1 MAKQKNQKLDEE
13 GKSAKADVPLKVDTF
28 FGIANLVEAQ
38 THLEFSAQ
46 RVLALSKRA
55 REKGKEEI
63 ARKLEELAQNQ
74 FSIAQLIRRIRGSV
88 LSKFL
93 RNIDEDIYC
102 AEKHLMESVLR
113 FVEVAEK
120 HQTLGDEEKAK
131 FFLEASDNIHKV
143 FWLIQELPRIEDIDK
158 EIEKELIEKAKQ
170 S

>member
-1 MAKQKNQKLDEE
+1 MAKQKIQNSDKE

-55 REKGKEEI
+55 KEEGKEEI
-63 ARKLEELAQNQ
+63 AKSLEKLAQDQ
-74 FSIAQLIRRIRGSV
+74 FGVAQMIRKIRGSV

-93 RNIDEDIYC
+93 RNKDEDIYC
-102 AEKHLMESVLR
+102 AEKHLMESVIR

-120 HQTLGDEEKAK
+120 FQTTGDEEKAK
-131 FFLEASDNIHKV
+131 FFLEVSDHIHKI

-158 EIEKELIEKAKQ
+158 EIEKKLIEKVKNK
-170 S
+170 